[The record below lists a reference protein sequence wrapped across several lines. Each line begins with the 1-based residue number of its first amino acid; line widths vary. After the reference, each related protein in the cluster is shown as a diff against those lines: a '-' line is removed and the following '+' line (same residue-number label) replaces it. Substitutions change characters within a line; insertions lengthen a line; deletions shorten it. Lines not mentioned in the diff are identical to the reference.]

1 MSGRRYS
8 DDEDV
13 FCINVSHSS
22 WGSNLMSRT
31 GYNDNVA
38 IYILVYKCNV

>member
-1 MSGRRYS
+1 MSGRRCS

-13 FCINVSHSS
+13 FCINVLHSS
-22 WGSNLMSRT
+22 LGLNLMSCT

-38 IYILVYKCNV
+38 IYILIYKCNV